1 VWNIDVKVN
10 TIRVIVFYQALILQ
24 KNQIAKSTAI
34 TPLSPAS
41 SGPHLG

>member
-1 VWNIDVKVN
+1 VWIIDVKVN

-34 TPLSPAS
+34 TPSGS
-41 SGPHLG
+41 STLGPYMG